1 MRSFTRFS
9 VPLIVTALY
18 NAPGKASASNRKTV
32 IMMATKEEVYTRST
46 MGHKVG
52 FGKRPVIVCVD
63 FQKGYTHQ
71 DLMNDGHSMFKECE
85 QTKRLT
91 DAAHKKN
98 IRVVY
103 TQQTVRPDGV
113 DDGTFNNR
121 CTSLMKMHEGEW
133 NYELDEHLGVEPQDI
148 IIKKHSP
155 SAFFC
160 TDLIQMLVK
169 MHIDTVILCGCTMAG
184 CVYATAI
191 DSMSYGFRTAIAK
204 DAVGDKCKEVY
215 DTFLFN
221 ATYKYA
227 DESTVDECIEYFNV
241 LESLKYDLLV

>member
-1 MRSFTRFS
+1 M
-9 VPLIVTALY
+9 
-18 NAPGKASASNRKTV
+18 AS
-32 IMMATKEEVYTRST
+32 KEEVYANST

-52 FGKRPVIVCVD
+52 FGKRPVIIVVD

-71 DLMNDGHSMFKECE
+71 DLANEVHNMFAECE
-85 QTKRLT
+85 KTKLLT

-98 IRVVY
+98 IRVIY
-103 TQQTVRPDGV
+103 TRQSVRPDGV

-121 CTSLMKMHEGEW
+121 CTSLMRMHEGEW
-133 NYELDEHLGVEPQDI
+133 DFELDEHLGVENEDI
-148 IIKKHSP
+148 IVNKHSP

-160 TDLIQMLVK
+160 TDVIQILVK

-191 DSMSYGFRTAIAK
+191 DSMSYGFRTVIAK

-215 DTFLFN
+215 DTFLVN
-221 ATYKYA
+221 ASYKYA
-227 DESTVDECIEYFNV
+227 DASDVEECIRYFDS
-241 LESLKYDLLV
+241 LEPLAYDLLV